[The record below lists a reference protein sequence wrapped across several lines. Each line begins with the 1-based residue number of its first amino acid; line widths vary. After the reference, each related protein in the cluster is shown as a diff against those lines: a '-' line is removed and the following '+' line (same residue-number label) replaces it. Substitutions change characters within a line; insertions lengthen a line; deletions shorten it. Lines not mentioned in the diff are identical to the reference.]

1 MLEARG
7 SASPTNMQRF
17 TARFLLLFAL
27 FGTVAPA
34 ALQALSTS
42 SHACCLRKSAQHC
55 HHQLNSSQ
63 SVVLTPGECLSQNCC
78 RAVKISKSAY
88 TQPSP
93 SAGLT
98 RYSVECVSESH
109 PALVHTQVQTSTPP
123 RAPQK
128 SSTC

>member
-63 SVVLTPGECLSQNCC
+63 SVVHSTAGCCTRDCC
-78 RAVKISKSAY
+78 RAVTISKSAY

-98 RYSVECVSESH
+98 RYAVECVSESH
-109 PALVHTQVQTSTPP
+109 PALVHTQVQTSKSP
-123 RAPQK
+123 RAPPK